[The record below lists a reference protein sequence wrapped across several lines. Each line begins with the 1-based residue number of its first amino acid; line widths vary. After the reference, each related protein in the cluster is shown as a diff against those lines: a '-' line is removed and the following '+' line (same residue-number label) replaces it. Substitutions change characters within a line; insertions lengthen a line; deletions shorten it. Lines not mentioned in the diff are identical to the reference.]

1 MFTNVVNIE
10 EVMKMFSER
19 QQQIV
24 ETAIKLIAEKG
35 IQNLTTKN
43 LAKEIGISE
52 PALYRH
58 FSNKLEILK
67 AVITHFQIKMK
78 PALEKLN
85 KSVNSLNKIESFILE
100 HLKIISQ
107 NPDFAKV
114 IFSEANFQNE
124 ENLILKMNKMMNQ
137 SHKILETVVQSGQG
151 KNEIRSDIS
160 SLSMVRMIIGSMRLL
175 VTQWSMSDMI
185 FNLETEGKQLCEDI
199 NKLIVAK

>member
-1 MFTNVVNIE
+1 
-10 EVMKMFSER
+10 MFSER
-19 QQQIV
+19 QHQIV

-67 AVITHFQIKMK
+67 AVIINFQIKMQ

-124 ENLILKMNKMMNQ
+124 ENLILKMNNMMNQ
-137 SHKILETVVQSGQG
+137 SRNLLEKIVQSGQK
-151 KNEIRSDIS
+151 KNELRTDVS
-160 SLSMVRMIIGSMRLL
+160 SLSIVRVIIGSMRLL
-175 VTQWSMSDMI
+175 VTQWSMSSMI
-185 FNLETEGKQLCEDI
+185 FNLENEGKELCEDI
-199 NKLIVAK
+199 KKLIVAK

>member
-1 MFTNVVNIE
+1 MKKFT
-10 EVMKMFSER
+10 ER

-24 ETAIKLIAEKG
+24 EIAIKLIADKG

-67 AVITHFQIKMK
+67 AVITNFQIKMQ

-85 KSVNSLNKIESFILE
+85 KSVNSLNKIEKFILE

-124 ENLILKMNKMMNQ
+124 ENLILKMNNMMNK
-137 SHKILETVVQSGQG
+137 SHKVLETIIQSGQK
-151 KNEIRSDIS
+151 KNEIRSDIN
-160 SLSMVRMIIGSMRLL
+160 SLSLVRIIIGSMRLL
-175 VTQWSMSDMI
+175 VTQWSMSGMI
-185 FNLETEGKQLCEDI
+185 FNLEAEGKQLCDDMK
-199 NKLIVAK
+199 KLIVAK

>member
-1 MFTNVVNIE
+1 
-10 EVMKMFSER
+10 MFSER

-24 ETAIKLIAEKG
+24 KTAIKLIAEKG

-43 LAKEIGISE
+43 LAKEIGITE

-67 AVITHFQIKMK
+67 AVIAYFQINMQ

-107 NPDFAKV
+107 NPDFAKA

-124 ENLILKMNKMMNQ
+124 EDLILKMNKMMNQ
-137 SHKILETVVQSGQG
+137 SHKILEIVVQSGQD
-151 KNEIRSDIS
+151 KNEICSDVS
-160 SLSMVRMIIGSMRLL
+160 SLSMVRVIIGSMRLL
-175 VTQWSMSDMI
+175 VTQWSMSGMI
-185 FNLETEGKQLCEDI
+185 FNLETEGKQLSDDI
-199 NKLIVAK
+199 RRLIVAK

>member
-1 MFTNVVNIE
+1 MKKFT
-10 EVMKMFSER
+10 ER

-24 ETAIKLIAEKG
+24 ETAIKLIADKG

-67 AVITHFQIKMK
+67 AVIINFQIKMQ
-78 PALEKLN
+78 PALEKLK
-85 KSVNSLNKIESFILE
+85 KSLNSLNKIENFILE
-100 HLKIISQ
+100 HLKIINK

-124 ENLILKMNKMMNQ
+124 ENLILKMNDMMNK
-137 SHKILETVVQSGQG
+137 SHKVLETIVQSGQKKG
-151 KNEIRSDIS
+151 EIRSDIS
-160 SLSMVRMIIGSMRLL
+160 SLSLVRMIIGSMRLL
-175 VTQWSMSDMI
+175 VTQWSMSGMI
-185 FNLETEGKQLCEDI
+185 FNLETEGKQLCTDI
-199 NKLIVAK
+199 KKIIVAK

>member
-1 MFTNVVNIE
+1 
-10 EVMKMFSER
+10 MFSER

-43 LAKEIGISE
+43 LAKEIEISE

-58 FSNKLEILK
+58 FGNKLEILK

-160 SLSMVRMIIGSMRLL
+160 SLSIVRMIIGSMRLL

-199 NKLIVAK
+199 KKLIVAK